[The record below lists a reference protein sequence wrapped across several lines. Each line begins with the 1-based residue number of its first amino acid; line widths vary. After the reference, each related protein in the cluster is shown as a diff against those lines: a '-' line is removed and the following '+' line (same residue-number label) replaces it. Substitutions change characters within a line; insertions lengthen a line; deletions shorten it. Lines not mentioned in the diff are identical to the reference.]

1 MKKKIL
7 FIMPSL
13 PGGGAEKVLIDILK
27 NFDYNAYAVTLLLE
41 FKEGVYLNDVPGE
54 VRVLSLHGQ
63 NTIWFERLHRA
74 LRAVHGYAI
83 FHTMVYRRMLLRLL
97 KGERFDTIVS
107 FMEGAALKFHS
118 YITCKA
124 ERNLS
129 WIHIDLK
136 QKHWSL
142 GFFRNAQDE
151 LAAYQKMDEIIFV
164 SKDAEK
170 HFSELYPLSTG
181 KHTVIYNL
189 IDRNSILSSS
199 VSSPIAKTKFTICM
213 VGRLNRQKRY
223 DRALAVA
230 KRLHDDGCDFE
241 LWILGEGNLEV
252 ALKETAKT
260 YGIGE
265 CVRFLG
271 FKKPSYSYMR
281 EADLFL
287 NTSEAEG
294 YPLVICEALCLG
306 LAIVATNISGASEIL
321 AGSEYG
327 LLTGESEEEIY
338 LGVKRMMGDETLRN
352 HYREKARQRAV
363 MFEVPA
369 TMEQISQIL

>member
-27 NFDYNAYAVTLLLE
+27 NFDYSTYAVTLLLE
-41 FKEGVYLNDVPGE
+41 FREGVYLGDVPGE
-54 VRVLSLHGQ
+54 VRILSLHGR
-63 NTIWFERLHRA
+63 NTIWFERLHRV
-74 LRAVHGYAI
+74 LRAVRGYAI
-83 FHTMVYRRMLLRLL
+83 FHATVYRRMLLKLL
-97 KGERFDTIVS
+97 DGEQFDTIVS

-118 YITCKA
+118 YITGKA

-129 WIHIDLK
+129 WVHIDLK

-142 GFFRNAQDE
+142 DFFRNAQDE
-151 LAAYQKMDEIIFV
+151 LAAYHKMDKIVFV
-164 SKDAEK
+164 SKDAEN
-170 HFSELYPLSTG
+170 HFSELYPLAAE
-181 KHTVIYNL
+181 KRTVIYNL
-189 IDRNSILSSS
+189 IDRNFILSSS
-199 VSSPIAKTKFTICM
+199 TSRHVAKTKFTICM

-241 LWILGEGNLEV
+241 LWILGEGNLETM
-252 ALKETAKT
+252 LKETSKS
-260 YGIGE
+260 YGIDG
-265 CVRFLG
+265 CVRVLG

-281 EADLFL
+281 DADLFL

-306 LAIVATNISGASEIL
+306 LAIVATDISGASEIL

-338 LGVKRMMGDETLRN
+338 RGVKRMMGDEKLRN
-352 HYREKARQRAV
+352 HYREKAWQRAA
-363 MFEVPA
+363 MFDVPA
-369 TMEQISQIL
+369 TMKQIYKIL

>member
-1 MKKKIL
+1 M
-7 FIMPSL
+7 
-13 PGGGAEKVLIDILK
+13 LIDILK
-27 NFDYNAYAVTLLLE
+27 NFDYSTYAVTLLLE
-41 FKEGVYLNDVPGE
+41 FREGVYLGDVPAE
-54 VRVLSLHGQ
+54 VRVLSLHGR
-63 NTIWFERLHRA
+63 NTIWFERLHRV
-74 LRAVHGYAI
+74 LRAVRGYAI
-83 FHTMVYRRMLLRLL
+83 FHATVYRRMLLKLL
-97 KGERFDTIVS
+97 DGEQFDTIVS

-118 YITCKA
+118 YITDKA

-129 WIHIDLK
+129 WVHIDLK

-142 GFFRNAQDE
+142 DFFRNAQDE
-151 LAAYQKMDEIIFV
+151 LAAYQKMDKIVFV
-164 SKDAEK
+164 SKDAEN
-170 HFSELYPLSTG
+170 HFSELYPLAAE
-181 KHTVIYNL
+181 KRTVIYNL
-189 IDRNSILSSS
+189 IDRNFILSSS
-199 VSSPIAKTKFTICM
+199 TSRHVAKTKFTICM

-241 LWILGEGNLEV
+241 LWILGEGNLETM
-252 ALKETAKT
+252 LKETSKS
-260 YGIGE
+260 YGIDG

-281 EADLFL
+281 DADLFL

-306 LAIVATNISGASEIL
+306 LAIVATDISGASEIL

-338 LGVKRMMGDETLRN
+338 RGVKRMMGDEKLRN
-352 HYREKARQRAV
+352 HYREKAWQRAA
-363 MFEVPA
+363 MFDVPA
-369 TMEQISQIL
+369 TMKQIYKIL

>member
-27 NFDYNAYAVTLLLE
+27 NFDYRTYAVTLLLE
-41 FKEGVYLNDVPGE
+41 FREGVYLNDVPGE

-63 NTIWFERLHRA
+63 NTIWFERLHRV
-74 LRAVHGYAI
+74 LRAVRGYAI
-83 FHTMVYRRMLLRLL
+83 FHAMVYRRMLLRLL

-118 YITCKA
+118 YITGKA
-124 ERNLS
+124 GRNLS
-129 WIHIDLK
+129 WVHIDLK

-151 LAAYQKMDEIIFV
+151 LAAYQKIDEIVFV

-170 HFSELYPLSTG
+170 HFSELYPLAEE
-181 KHTVIYNL
+181 KRTVIYNL
-189 IDRNSILSSS
+189 IDRNTILSSS
-199 VSSPIAKTKFTICM
+199 VSSPIVKTKFTICM
-213 VGRLNRQKRY
+213 VGRLNWQKRY

-241 LWILGEGNLEV
+241 LWILGEGNLES
-252 ALKETAKT
+252 ALKETAKA
-260 YGIGE
+260 YGIE
-265 CVRFLG
+265 ERVRFLG

-306 LAIVATNISGASEIL
+306 LAIVATGISGASEIL

-327 LLTGESEEEIY
+327 LLTGESEEDIY
-338 LGVKRMMGDETLRN
+338 RGVKLMMGDETLRN
-352 HYREKARQRAV
+352 HYREKARQRAA
-363 MFEVPA
+363 MFDVPA
-369 TMEQISQIL
+369 TMEQIYKIL